1 MDTFVD
7 SSWYH
12 LRYVDPH
19 YDQPPGF
26 DTEKALYW
34 MPVDQYM
41 GGVEHA
47 VMHLMYA
54 RFWMKVLR
62 DMGYVKD
69 GEPYKRLFNQGIIL
83 GPDGFRMSK
92 TRGNVVNP
100 DDYVEKVGA
109 DTVRCF
115 LMFIGPWDRGG
126 PWSPEGISGPEG
138 FIGRVWSLVAEPR
151 QAGQSSDEAD
161 REIRRLLHQTIQGT
175 TEDYEKFRF
184 NTMLSKLM
192 SFQRELTRLKPRLSE
207 SVWQESIE
215 ALLLMLAPAAPHV
228 TEELWVEQLG
238 KPYSIHQQAFPTFDP
253 ALAIEEE
260 LTLPVTVN
268 GKPRGE
274 LTIPLAM
281 KEDRVGV
288 ERLALELPRVQAL
301 LNGASVRKV
310 IYVPGRVVNLVVG

>member
-1 MDTFVD
+1 
-7 SSWYH
+7 
-12 LRYVDPH
+12 
-19 YDQPPGF
+19 
-26 DTEKALYW
+26 

-54 RFWMKVLR
+54 RFWMKALR

-100 DDYVEKVGA
+100 DDYVQSVGA

-151 QAGQSSDEAD
+151 QTGQSSDEAD
-161 REIRRLLHQTIQGT
+161 REIRRLLHQTIRGA

-207 SVWQESIE
+207 PVWQESIE

-228 TEELWVEQLG
+228 AEELWVEQLG

-274 LTIPLAM
+274 LTIPLGM

-310 IYVPGRVVNLVVG
+310 IYVPGRVVNLVVS